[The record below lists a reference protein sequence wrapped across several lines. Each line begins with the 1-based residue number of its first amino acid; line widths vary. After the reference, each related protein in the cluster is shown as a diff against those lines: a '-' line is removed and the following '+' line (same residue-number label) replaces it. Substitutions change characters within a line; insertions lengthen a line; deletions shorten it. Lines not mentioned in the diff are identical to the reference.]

1 MRTLIAVPCF
11 DMVKTDFMKC
21 LLDLEKPE
29 GTCYTVIK
37 NTLIYNARN
46 LIADNAIK
54 EGFDYVLWLDSDIT
68 FEPDTLIK
76 LLIDAQKHNLDFVSG
91 LCFMRRKKTQP
102 VLYKKIWWDVSQD
115 GNVST
120 GAEPFLDYPSGLFNC
135 EGAGFGCVL
144 TSVRLLKAVGDVY
157 GSPFTPLMGMGED
170 LAFCLRAR
178 KTGFAL
184 WCDAEVKCGHIG
196 EYIFDEEYYKCQA
209 EKEP

>member
-46 LIADNAIK
+46 LIADNAVK
-54 EGFDYVLWLDSDIT
+54 EGFDFVFWVDSDIT
-68 FEPDTLIK
+68 FKPDTLVR
-76 LLIDAQKHNLDFVSG
+76 LLQNAQTYNLDFVSG
-91 LCFMRRKKTQP
+91 LYFMRRKKTQP
-102 VLYKKIWWDVSQD
+102 VLYKKIWWDVSQE

-120 GAEPFLDYPSGLFNC
+120 GAEPYTDYPSGLFKAD
-135 EGAGFGCVL
+135 GVGFGCCL
-144 TSVRLLKAVGDVY
+144 TTVKLLKAVGEIY
-157 GSPFTPLMGMGED
+157 GSPFTPLMGMSED
-170 LAFCLRAR
+170 LAFCLRAKR
-178 KTGFAL
+178 TGFQL
-184 WCDAEVKCGHIG
+184 YCNSTIQCGHIG
-196 EYIFDEEYYKCQA
+196 EMIFDEEYFRCQA